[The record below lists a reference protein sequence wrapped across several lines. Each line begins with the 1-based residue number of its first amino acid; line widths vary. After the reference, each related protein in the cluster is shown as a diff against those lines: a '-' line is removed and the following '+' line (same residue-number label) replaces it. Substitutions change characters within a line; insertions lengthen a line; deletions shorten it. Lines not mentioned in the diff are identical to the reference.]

1 MVSQIVGAYLVEQ
14 GVMTRGQLLIV
25 NKERRRIRASLGL
38 VAISEGLMSADEVKE
53 VNEALEADGHL
64 SDLGFADYVVEKEY
78 LSKGQVRSLAGKQS
92 DSFLCFAQA
101 LEKQGIIGL
110 EALEAMILES
120 PLVGNEMELE
130 DLKSDN
136 SNNIIPL
143 FIPAGAEK
151 YIDIA
156 EAAMYFL
163 NRRVD
168 ANIYPQKAYVTG
180 QLKIANGVSQY
191 AEGEKEYFIA
201 LAAAN
206 AELATVAGC
215 YMSERYEEVDEEV
228 LELVGGILNTISSSY
243 IAELAQDHVL
253 DDLAQPQAYMQV
265 NEITAEEMLVLPLV
279 VKYETFYLV
288 ISMAKDIKIV

>member
-1 MVSQIVGAYLVEQ
+1 MVAQIVGAYLVES
-14 GVMTRGQLLIV
+14 GVMSRGQLLIV

-53 VNEALEADGHL
+53 MNEALEAAGHL
-64 SDLGFADYVVEKEY
+64 SDRAFADYVVEKEY
-78 LSKGQVRSLAGKQS
+78 LSMGQVRSLASKQS
-92 DSFLCFAQA
+92 DPFLCFAQA

-110 EALEAMILES
+110 EALEALILES
-120 PLVGNEMELE
+120 PFVNNEMELE
-130 DLKSDN
+130 DLKSDDSN
-136 SNNIIPL
+136 SIIPL

-168 ANIYPQKAYVTG
+168 ANIYPQQAF
-180 QLKIANGVSQY
+180 LAERLAISNGVSQY
-191 AEGEKEYFIA
+191 AEGEKDYFVA
-201 LAAAN
+201 LAAVN

-215 YMSERYEEVDEEV
+215 YMSERYEEVNDEV

-253 DDLAQPQAYMQV
+253 DDLAQPQSYMQV
-265 NEITAEEMLVLPLV
+265 HEITAEEMLVLPLV
-279 VKYETFYLV
+279 VKYETFYLI